1 MSNGMAVSTGTTPQS
16 YRASESESPDPSLK
30 TQTSQTAAAAGQ
42 SKLSDQDLAL
52 IKAFGAFTAGGD
64 DIEGLVP
71 IGQPTARMSKEE
83 GAIVIASWTERIMA
97 LTLKMV
103 KKAAADEK
111 NASKKQSNRNI
122 ERMKEAWKKGDE
134 MRRKAASGKV
144 FGWITKTA
152 ALVGAAIFMAVAVG
166 LTPLTGGLATPMV
179 IIAGILLASAACA
192 MADQISQEAGGP
204 TMTLDACISGFL
216 EYAGVP
222 KSVSQPL
229 AQSLTGN
236 LGAGAT
242 AIALAAGASDQ
253 DAMII
258 GITTTVATM
267 IVMMVLTGGGGSS
280 TTAAQG
286 ANAASTSAAA
296 AKTAT
301 QTAIQLSQATTQ
313 MTGAVSTVG
322 QGVVTIDMALTQQEI
337 DELRAAGIDA
347 EALMVSISSALELY
361 AGYLQ
366 DMIKNLGKSNEVVA
380 DILSSM
386 GDTMAHIVAAMQ
398 PGGRS
403 API

>member
-16 YRASESESPDPSLK
+16 YRANENESPDQSLK
-30 TQTSQTAAAAGQ
+30 TQTSQTAAATGQ
-42 SKLSDQDLAL
+42 PKLSDQDLAL
-52 IKAFGAFTAGGD
+52 IKAFGAFNAGGD
-64 DIEGLVP
+64 DIDGLVP

-83 GAIVIASWTERIMA
+83 GAIVIASWTERILT

-103 KKAAADEK
+103 KKAAKDEK
-111 NASKKQSNRNI
+111 DASKKQSNRNI
-122 ERMKEAWKKGDE
+122 ERMKEAWKKGDD

-152 ALVGAAIFMAVAVG
+152 ALVGASIFMAVAVG

-192 MADQISQEAGGP
+192 MADQISQEVGGP
-204 TMTLDACISGFL
+204 TMTLDVCIAGLL
-216 EYAGVP
+216 ELAGVS

-242 AIALAAGASDQ
+242 AIAMAAGASDK

-258 GITTTVATM
+258 GIATTVATM
-267 IVMMVLTGGGGSS
+267 IVMMVLTGGGGTS
-280 TTAAQG
+280 TAAQG

-322 QGVVTIDMALTQQEI
+322 QGVVTVDMALTQQEI

-347 EALMVSISSALELY
+347 EALMAGISSSLELF

-366 DMIKNLGKSNEVVA
+366 DMMKNLGKSNEVVA